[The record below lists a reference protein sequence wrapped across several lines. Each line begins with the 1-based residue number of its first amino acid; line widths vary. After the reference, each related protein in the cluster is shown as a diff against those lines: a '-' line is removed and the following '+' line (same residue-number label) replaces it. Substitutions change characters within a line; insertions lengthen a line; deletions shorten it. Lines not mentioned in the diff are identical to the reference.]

1 MNEKLIVKN
10 FGPIRGAELDLK
22 KVTVFI
28 GPQGS
33 GKSTLA
39 KLVAICKDSNFL
51 TFSHLMGQ
59 TQNSYFEK
67 YQISSFLNSSTTFS
81 FKTKKYSYDHSNII
95 SSDFKILDRTDLSDG
110 LFAQLKSF
118 SFFPTFESTKGTYEG
133 YLESKKKMQGNYR
146 IVYPYAQGTVRE
158 ILNQLTIKVKYLTT
172 DRLLVS
178 SISDSILGLLSAD
191 VALQKSTTEFGNYFE
206 ISRSIIPNL
215 FIDYLNVTYK
225 YENGRNLV
233 FHNETDSVP
242 LSASASGYQS
252 VIPLHLTVEHFA
264 KEENTLFIV
273 EEPEL
278 NLYPITQKELIGYLA
293 DRCTKGDNQLLIN
306 THSPYVLSSLNILL
320 FAYQVANRYPESADE
335 VAKVVP
341 REQWLNPDDFA
352 AYYVGEDENG
362 NKGGIHS
369 IFDRDKQT
377 QLIGENE
384 LDEVSDE
391 LGDEFNELMNI
402 YRTKKRETVN

>member
-10 FGPIRGAELDLK
+10 FGPIKDAELELK

-39 KLVAICKDSNFL
+39 KLVAIFKDDDFL
-51 TFSHLMGQ
+51 TEKHLDSSS
-59 TQNSYFEK
+59 NSTFVKYGIQYFLEHGE
-67 YQISSFLNSSTTFS
+67 F
-81 FKTKKYSYDHSNII
+81 
-95 SSDFKILDRTDLSDG
+95 
-110 LFAQLKSF
+110 
-118 SFFPTFESTKGTYEG
+118 TFESKEYV
-133 YLESKKKMQGNYR
+133 YNFS
-146 IVYPYAQGTVRE
+146 YPYVSKLIPKSPVPKHFFVGGNPSFPDFDSYKNFFFKLRYQEAIPYE
-158 ILNQLTIKVKYLTT
+158 NSDISPIKKYIASIANNNVKYIPTE
-172 DRLLVS
+172 RLLIS
-178 SISDSILGLLSAD
+178 SISDSILGLLSAE
-191 VALQKSTTEFGNYFE
+191 VALQKSTIDFGRDFE
-206 ISRSIIPNL
+206 VSRSKISNL
-215 FIDYLNVTYK
+215 FINYLNITYR
-225 YENGRNLV
+225 YENGQNLV
-233 FHNETDSVP
+233 FHNETDAIP
-242 LSASASGYQS
+242 LSASASGHQS
-252 VIPLHLTVEHFA
+252 VIPIHLVVDNLFNKGNHHF
-264 KEENTLFIV
+264 II

-278 NLYPITQKELIGYLA
+278 NLFPTTQKQLIGYLA
-293 DRCTKGDNQLLIN
+293 DKCTQNGNELLMT

-320 FAYQVANRYPESADE
+320 FAYQVAHKYPESASE
-335 VAKVVP
+335 VEKVVP

-369 IFDRDKQT
+369 IFNREKQT

-384 LDEVSDE
+384 LDEISDE